1 MKLKILT
8 ALITAVTFF
17 ATAAYSQTQ
26 ERVLT
31 ILGNLEEATIFF
43 TGAELVHTARVNLNG
58 GESIVEIL
66 GLSPVIDRSSVKIK
80 VSDGVIISAFD
91 YKVEQLAAE
100 RITAPEVR
108 ILRDSM
114 EVVGEQ
120 MKKLDIDIRIN
131 EQMQAF
137 LRSGVD
143 SNVSATD
150 ERIDIADLVSSIDL
164 YRTKAVE
171 LEHEAMELAARKVKL
186 QETYTRLTANYN
198 AEVVKWNR
206 REGVIRTTV
215 NAPRSAAVTFTVTY
229 FTGHAGWQPYYD
241 INVRDVNETVEF
253 TMKSKVAQTTGLDWE
268 KVRLTLSTTVPSTG
282 TVAPLFTTW
291 FLEPQ
296 TAVAARDRNDMAQ
309 NRYSYEPAA
318 KMEESSI
325 VVSGMS
331 TARGEEPI
339 YILNGELVSAQ
350 DISSLDPNMIHTME
364 VLKDAPATSIYG
376 LRGANGVVVITTKT
390 GLEEFITVDD
400 NTTGMVYNIDMLYT
414 VPGNGREQ
422 VIELAKT
429 DAPADFKYYSAPRLD
444 PETFLI
450 AEIGEWHTLGL
461 LSARANLTF
470 DGTYL
475 GETFIDAAS
484 TNEKLTLTL
493 GTDKRV
499 SVKRER
505 LEDYSSTRTIG
516 SDIQQTLTYQ
526 LTVKNNTNQAVEMI
540 LKDQYPRSTTKD
552 ITVTLLRGESTPWT
566 ANNEDV
572 GVVTWEEEFQPGETK
587 IYHISYQVRYPKNIR
602 LNVR

>member
-1 MKLKILT
+1 
-8 ALITAVTFF
+8 
-17 ATAAYSQTQ
+17 
-26 ERVLT
+26 
-31 ILGNLEEATIFF
+31 LEEATIFF
-43 TGAELVHTARVNLNG
+43 TGAELVHTARVNLTA
-58 GESIVEIL
+58 GENIIEIS

-80 VSDGVIISAFD
+80 VSDGVIVSAFD

-108 ILRDSM
+108 ILRDSID
-114 EVVGEQ
+114 VVEQ
-120 MKKLDIDIRIN
+120 HIKKLDIDIRIN
-131 EQMQAF
+131 EQMLEF

-150 ERIDIADLVSSIDL
+150 ERINIAELVSGIDL

-171 LEHEAMELAARKVKL
+171 LEHEAMELAARKARL
-186 QETYTRLTANYN
+186 QQTHARLLANYN
-198 AEVVKWNR
+198 AEVVRWNR
-206 REGVIRTTV
+206 REGVIRATV
-215 NAPRSAAVTFTVTY
+215 NAPRSSAATFTVTY

-241 INVRDVNETVEF
+241 INVGDVNEPVEF

-268 KVRLTLSTTVPSTG
+268 KVRLTLTTTVPSNG
-282 TVAPLFTTW
+282 AVAPLFTTW

-296 TAVAARDRNDMAQ
+296 TAMAARMSQDMAQ
-309 NRYSYEPAA
+309 NTYSCAPAA
-318 KMEESSI
+318 KIEESSI
-325 VVSGMS
+325 VV
-331 TARGEEPI
+331 RGVGSVRGAEPI
-339 YILNGELVSAQ
+339 YILNGEVVSSQ
-350 DISSLDPNMIHTME
+350 EISALDPNLIHSME
-364 VLKDAPATSIYG
+364 VLKDGSATAIYG
-376 LRGANGVVVITTKT
+376 SQANNGVVVITTKS

-414 VPGNGREQ
+414 IPGNGREQ
-422 VIELAKT
+422 IIELAKT
-429 DAPADFKYYSAPRLD
+429 EAPAEFKYYSAPKLD
-444 PETFLI
+444 SETYLI
-450 AEIGEWHTLGL
+450 AEIGNWHTLGL

-484 TNEKLTLTL
+484 TNENLTLTL

-505 LEDYSSTRTIG
+505 LEDYSTSRTIG

-526 LTVKNNTNQAVEMI
+526 LTVRNNTNRAVDMV

-552 ITVTLLRGESTPWT
+552 ITVTLLRAESTPWT
-566 ANNEDV
+566 AINEDV

-587 IYHISYQVRYPKNIR
+587 VYRISYQVRYPKNIR
-602 LNVR
+602 MNLR